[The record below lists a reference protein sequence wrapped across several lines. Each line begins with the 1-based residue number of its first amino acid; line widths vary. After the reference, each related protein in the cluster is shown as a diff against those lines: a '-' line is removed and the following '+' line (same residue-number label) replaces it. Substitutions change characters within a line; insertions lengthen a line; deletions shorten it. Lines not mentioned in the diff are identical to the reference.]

1 MAMVKVLN
9 LVIRFLLELC
19 ILWAVGYWGLR
30 TGSTWLGQVG
40 WGIGAPLL
48 IAVLWGCF
56 GAPKA
61 IFPIHGLLLLG
72 FEVVIFGAGP
82 LALYAAGRPALALAF
97 VVIYVLNKI
106 LLALWQQSHEMA
118 VQG

>member
-1 MAMVKVLN
+1 MTIGIGIN
-9 LVIRFLLELC
+9 LAVRFLLELC
-19 ILWAVGYWGLR
+19 ILVAVGYWGFTTSA
-30 TGSTWLGQVG
+30 TGLGQVG

-61 IFPIHGLLLLG
+61 VFPLHGLLLLG
-72 FEVVIFGAGP
+72 FELVIFGAGP
-82 LALYAAGRPALALAF
+82 LALYAAGQPTLAIAF

-106 LLALWQQSHEMA
+106 LLTLWQQ
-118 VQG
+118 